1 MLRWEVC
8 LTVLSAMKL
17 LLPARGNVA
26 NIFNPSKINS
36 FSTVGFHLKQ
46 DTAIRFLSGR
56 VGAYG
61 DFDSDMYT
69 DMIWISQDSSRILVS
84 RWDPNAN
91 SFENPGNPTALQAIV
106 NLPSNVTDKAI
117 NVVPADF
124 NYDGKLDVLVTA
136 TDSMSGETTLL
147 LYFGNN
153 KHFTGKPLRVTS
165 SFGQV
170 LVLEANGDMKPD
182 LFGEQYHVGG
192 DGKEYVARGFWLN
205 TLSPWPETCLNG
217 VQDGEEEEIDCGGP
231 CLPCGCFGLS
241 SVEFCGFNLHTPRDM
256 VGNSLWPLSRT
267 RAHAFADINGD
278 CLADLIIASEKGA
291 SSMYEVWVNGRPNG
305 TIPKF
310 VPPDQNLMLSLP
322 PGAGSAT
329 VADVNR
335 DGSLDLVYAAISE
348 CNYRLT
354 DKSLQT
360 PSQCFESQLLVAFNS
375 RDDKSRPS
383 GALCSGAGKN
393 SIGQQNSAG
402 LRVGTVVMS
411 NTDFHGSRLL
421 HADDVIPNNVAGGQ
435 GFSVVEDF
443 GMDPMMV
450 RAGDYD
456 LDGYVDLLLPLRDE
470 DQQNRLALLV
480 NTGGGKSF
488 RRKVCSTTTG
498 CDLSDLNSIKGVY
511 AGSFF
516 DLNEKGNLDLVV
528 LHVDSSMY
536 LKVKIL
542 QSNFNEKGNL
552 FLKAQG
558 LNGVCPEWCP
568 PPTPFPD
575 PKPFGVNQHGVS
587 FKYVMQDLSS
597 RRLTA
602 QAAQL
607 HQSSHNALN
616 LPYSMFG
623 LGPASYYIEQFY
635 MGTPISLQWGL
646 DRSYMSWMGV
656 IPNSQLVVSP
666 TDRTH
671 VDNWWI
677 QAYVHP
683 SEGIVYVAIVLAVT
697 LLVLA
702 GSIWFLE
709 RREKYQD
716 EMEKKLTAHAFL

>member
-1 MLRWEVC
+1 MSGKDPLFSVC
-8 LTVLSAMKL
+8 CVIFLIQL
-17 LLPARGNVA
+17 ARGNVA
-26 NIFNPSKINS
+26 NIFNPTKISS
-36 FSTVGFHLKQ
+36 FATVGFHLKQ
-46 DTAIRFLSGR
+46 DTAMRFLRGR
-56 VGAYG
+56 VGAFG

-69 DMIWISQDSSRILVS
+69 DMIWISQDSSKILVS
-84 RWDPNAN
+84 RWDPNDN
-91 SFENPGNPTALQAIV
+91 NFENPGNPTSLQAIIT
-106 NLPSNVTDKAI
+106 LPANVTDKAI
-117 NVVPADF
+117 NIIPADF
-124 NYDGKLDVLVTA
+124 NYDGKLDLLVTA
-136 TDSMSGETTLL
+136 TDSLSGESILL

-153 KHFTGKPLRVTS
+153 RHFTSKPLRLAS
-165 SFGQV
+165 SFGQT

-182 LFGEQYHVGG
+182 LFGEQYLVGG

-205 TLSPWPETCLNG
+205 TLSSWPDTCLNG
-217 VQDGEEEEIDCGGP
+217 IQDGEEEEIDCGGP
-231 CLPCGCFGLS
+231 CLPCPCLGFASL
-241 SVEFCGFNLHTPRDM
+241 ELCGFNLHTSRDM
-256 VGNSLWPLSRT
+256 TDSALWPLSRT
-267 RAHAFADINGD
+267 RAHSFADINGD
-278 CLADLIIASEKGA
+278 CLADLILASEKDL
-291 SSMYEVWVNGRPNG
+291 SSMYEVWINRGPNG
-305 TIPKF
+305 TIPNF
-310 VPPDQNLMLSLP
+310 LPPDQDLMLSLP
-322 PGAGSAT
+322 NGAGSVT

-335 DGSLDLVYAAISE
+335 DGSLDLVYAAVKE
-348 CNYRLT
+348 CNYKLADRT
-354 DKSLQT
+354 LQQ
-360 PSQCFESQLLVAFNS
+360 PSSPCLESQLLVAYNS
-375 RDDKSRPS
+375 RTDKDRPS
-383 GALCSGAGKN
+383 GALCSGAAKN
-393 SIGQQNSAG
+393 TIGEKSSTG

-411 NTDFHGSRLL
+411 NADFAGSRLL
-421 HADDVIPNNVAGGQ
+421 HSNEILPNNVAGGQ

-456 LDGYVDLLLPLRDE
+456 LDGYVDLLLPLRDR
-470 DQQNRLALLV
+470 DQQSRLALLV

-488 RRKVCSTTTG
+488 HRKVCASG

-516 DLNEKGNLDLVV
+516 DLNEKGNMDLVV
-528 LHVDSSMY
+528 LHVDSSMD

-542 QSNFNEKGNL
+542 QSNFNDQGNL

-587 FKYVMQDLSS
+587 FKYIMQDLSS

-635 MGTPISLQWGL
+635 MGVPMSLQWGL

-666 TDRTH
+666 TDRAN
-671 VDNWWI
+671 VDYWWI

-702 GSIWFLE
+702 ASIWFLE